1 MEKYVNDE
9 TIIKDDKFE
18 VFKEYIV
25 CPICACLMIEPVMC
39 FSCQNNYCK
48 KCIEKWKERGGECPN
63 KCSNPIFK
71 DVIGRNRLISKFKFK
86 CINGCGAEILFDDI
100 KKHYDSDCPK
110 KEVKPKKRPASQ
122 YKPKIKNKNKEFI
135 NKNYYPIED
144 ILQNQNKNDFDPLER
159 NIIRNNYNMNKP
171 KILMDIYPVEKVERK
186 KVIKDYNM
194 NNAKNIMKRP
204 KSHRPKK
211 VKAEYNYKK
220 TKEKNIEKNYINKND
235 YNLPRNI
242 YYNNNN
248 NNINLNRKYIPILVE
263 KNTDDY
269 YNNINDN
276 NFNINRKPIKKN
288 KIINDDYNNVFFGGY
303 NVKNE
308 YNKNVQE
315 NYNINYKDNYYKNN
329 NYYNENKNVKNN
341 EYINNYKNNYND
353 EDYFDYNGNMK

>member
-18 VFKEYIV
+18 VFKEYVV
-25 CPICACLMIEPVMC
+25 CPICDCLMIEPVMC

-110 KEVKPKKRPASQ
+110 KEVKPQKRPASQ
-122 YKPKIKNKNKEFI
+122 NKPKIPKKNKELI
-135 NKNYYPIED
+135 KKDYYPIE
-144 ILQNQNKNDFDPLER
+144 IRFKNENKNIFEPYLLNKDYLNNENINRVEKLER
-159 NIIRNNYNMNKP
+159 NIINKNSNMNNAK
-171 KILMDIYPVEKVERK
+171 LMKNYPVENIERK
-186 KVIKDYNM
+186 KIIKDYNL

-211 VKAEYNYKK
+211 VKAEDNYKK
-220 TKEKNIEKNYINKND
+220 IKEKNIEKIYINKKDN
-235 YNLPRNI
+235 NLPRHF

-248 NNINLNRKYIPILVE
+248 NNNNNYYKNNYIENDYI
-263 KNTDDY
+263 KND
-269 YNNINDN
+269 
-276 NFNINRKPIKKN
+276 
-288 KIINDDYNNVFFGGY
+288 
-303 NVKNE
+303 
-308 YNKNVQE
+308 YNKNVFE
-315 NYNINYKDNYYKNN
+315 NDSINYKDNYYNN
-329 NYYNENKNVKNN
+329 DYYYNENKNVKNN
-341 EYINNYKNNYND
+341 EYINNYNNNYND
-353 EDYFDYNGNMK
+353 EDYFNYNENNLNKVEYYQYNKNNAY